1 MRSIDLT
8 RYPLVISPD
17 GQKEPLKCPKCGT
30 EVEKPIELPEYDV
43 KSTLIEVLFAPDL
56 RLAALE
62 TLERDD
68 LAHKIKDWPDN
79 TLLLEE
85 ADYQKVK
92 AGLESL
98 RGFGRN
104 DVEFIRRVEKAP
116 EVAVKQAKKT
126 KQ

>member
-1 MRSIDLT
+1 MRSINLT
-8 RYPLVISPD
+8 RYTLVISPD

-30 EVEKPIELPEYDV
+30 EVEKPAELPVYDV
-43 KSTLIEVLFAPDL
+43 KGSLIEVLFAPDL

-68 LAHKIKDWPDN
+68 LARKIKDWPDD

-85 ADYQKVK
+85 TEYQKVK
-92 AGLESL
+92 SGLESL

-104 DVEFIRRVEKAP
+104 DVEFIRRVEQAP
-116 EVAVKQAKKT
+116 EVAVKQTKKI
-126 KQ
+126 KK